1 MRYVLYTV
9 YSAVFPHFVSEAA
22 RRRPEPHPAS
32 LRVRM
37 QRLIEKF
44 RDRYPRLGKV
54 HAIIYLDYYLP
65 IFHPIFWWRHTSAIN
80 ALWQMVE
87 LQRIRE
93 LDEQ

>member
-1 MRYVLYTV
+1 MRYVLYIV
-9 YSAVFPHFVSEAA
+9 YSAVFPHFVSVAA
-22 RRRPEPHPAS
+22 RRRPEPHPDS

-37 QRLIEKF
+37 HGLIEKF
-44 RDRYPRLGKV
+44 RDRYPRLAKV

-65 IFHPIFWWRHTSAIN
+65 IFHPIFWWRHTMAIS

-87 LQRIRE
+87 LQRIWE

>member
-1 MRYVLYTV
+1 
-9 YSAVFPHFVSEAA
+9 
-22 RRRPEPHPAS
+22 
-32 LRVRM
+32 M

-80 ALWQMVE
+80 ALW
-87 LQRIRE
+87 
-93 LDEQ
+93 